1 MREIAMAFICFAG
14 LMVIGSWAL
23 TITLA
28 IGSFAS
34 AKSGKGILSHGRFLS
49 AGRSL
54 SAFSRQRKTQWL
66 SAADT
71 IAQYGGD
78 HVNTTD

>member
-23 TITLA
+23 TIMLA
-28 IGSFAS
+28 V
-34 AKSGKGILSHGRFLS
+34 KSGKGILSLFT
-49 AGRSL
+49 
-54 SAFSRQRKTQWL
+54 RQLKPQWL

-78 HVNTTD
+78 HTDSTD

>member
-1 MREIAMAFICFAG
+1 MREAIIAFMCFTGVMVLG
-14 LMVIGSWAL
+14 LWAL

-28 IGSFAS
+28 V
-34 AKSGKGILSHGRFLS
+34 KTGKGILSLFTQ
-49 AGRSL
+49 
-54 SAFSRQRKTQWL
+54 QRKHQWL

-78 HVNTTD
+78 NNDTSA

>member
-14 LMVIGSWAL
+14 LIVIGSWAM

-28 IGSFAS
+28 V
-34 AKSGKGILSHGRFLS
+34 KTDKGILSL
-49 AGRSL
+49 L
-54 SAFSRQRKTQWL
+54 TRQRKHQWL

-71 IAQYGGD
+71 ITQYSGD
-78 HVNTTD
+78 HTDTID

>member
-1 MREIAMAFICFAG
+1 MREAVIAFICFAG
-14 LMVIGSWAL
+14 VMVIGLWAL

-28 IGSFAS
+28 V
-34 AKSGKGILSHGRFLS
+34 KSGKGILSLFT
-49 AGRSL
+49 
-54 SAFSRQRKTQWL
+54 RQRKHQWL

-78 HVNTTD
+78 HTDTTD

>member
-28 IGSFAS
+28 V
-34 AKSGKGILSHGRFLS
+34 KSGKGILSLFT
-49 AGRSL
+49 
-54 SAFSRQRKTQWL
+54 RKHKLHWL
-66 SAADT
+66 SASDT
-71 IAQYGGD
+71 VAQYGGN
-78 HVNTTD
+78 VTDVTD

>member
-28 IGSFAS
+28 V
-34 AKSGKGILSHGRFLS
+34 KSGKGILSLFT
-49 AGRSL
+49 
-54 SAFSRQRKTQWL
+54 RQRKHQWL

-78 HVNTTD
+78 HANTTD